1 MAQSA
6 WMNVLMRGDVHHAG
20 NARPD
25 CGKRVTLAPC
35 SGIQEILT
43 ILARRD

>member
-6 WMNVLMRGDVHHAG
+6 WMNVLMRGNVRQAG
-20 NARPD
+20 NTRPD
-25 CGKRVTLAPC
+25 CGKRVTPAPC
-35 SGIQEILT
+35 SGIQEIPT